1 MFAKIIAAMILL
13 AAGYCQ
19 DHHHHSISLK
29 TVIKHETPKKV
40 EHHTE
45 YKAPVQAHV
54 VQAVHAVPQYQG
66 HVQAQGQ
73 IHHQVP
79 KHYFVPA
86 KEPAPVHEVIAVEAP
101 VHYVPIVPVHHVVQ
115 QAPHVEVSHHKET
128 QHKES
133 HHKESH
139 HGHHNY
145 HVDYYAHP
153 KYEYEYKVEDPHT
166 GDKKYQH
173 EYRDGD
179 VVKGE
184 YSLHEAD
191 GSIRTVKYTS
201 DKKTGFN
208 AEVLHKGNFKHDH
221 HYHH

>member
-45 YKAPVQAHV
+45 YKAPVQTHV
-54 VQAVHAVPQYQG
+54 VQAVHAVPQYHG

-73 IHHQVP
+73 IQQQAP

-115 QAPHVEVSHHKET
+115 QAPHVEVSHKKET
-128 QHKES
+128 QHK
-133 HHKESH
+133 
-139 HGHHNY
+139 
-145 HVDYYAHP
+145 AHP

-179 VVKGE
+179 VVKGV

-208 AEVLHKGNFKHDH
+208 AEVLHKGHFKHDH